1 MTNTPRS
8 VNALVLMLASGAL
21 AAPLAAQDKPVR
33 GDDMDG
39 RGVVMTPVDDLN
51 IDGDEI
57 PEVLREA
64 QMDAYASEKLIDCPA
79 LERELARLDAVLGKD
94 FDLAQDKRR
103 RVTAGRVG
111 KTVVASFIPFRG
123 VLREISGAAGEAREL
138 EDAIVAGG
146 TRRGYLKGLGE
157 ARGCAYPARP
167 ASVRATVSGDMPDPE
182 KDAAELDVAAAM
194 TSAND

>member
-1 MTNTPRS
+1 M
-8 VNALVLMLASGAL
+8 ALGS
-21 AAPLAAQDKPVR
+21 APLAAQDKPVR
-33 GDDMDG
+33 GDDIDG

-64 QMDAYASEKLIDCPA
+64 QMDAYASEKLVDCEA
-79 LERELARLDAVLGKD
+79 IGRELVRLDAVLGKD
-94 FDLAQDKRR
+94 FDLEQDKRR

-123 VLREISGAAGEAREL
+123 LLREVTGAAEEAREL

-167 ASVRATVSGDMPDPE
+167 ATVRMTMRNQEPTEPE
-182 KDAAELDVAAAM
+182 P
-194 TSAND
+194 

>member
-1 MTNTPRS
+1 MANTPS
-8 VNALVLMLASGAL
+8 SANPGSGGIALVAAFVIGSV
-21 AAPLAAQDKPVR
+21 AAPVLAQDKPVR

-51 IDGDEI
+51 LDGDEI

-64 QMDAYASEKLIDCPA
+64 QMDAYASEKLIDCNSIG
-79 LERELARLDAVLGKD
+79 RELARLDAVLGKD
-94 FDLAQDKRR
+94 FDLEQDKRR

-123 VLREISGAAGEAREL
+123 LLREVTGAAGEAREL
-138 EDAIVAGG
+138 EDAIMAGG

-167 ASVRATVSGDMPDPE
+167 AAVRITMLEEELPE
-182 KDAAELDVAAAM
+182 TKP
-194 TSAND
+194 